1 MPIRYCPRCG
11 ETLHNDSTR
20 KGERR
25 KGALTGS
32 RLAYDDTPS
41 KIKKAKRKPSAY
53 NKRYSAE
60 YKRQAKKHPRLKFA
74 ALSKRTHKAL
84 RRKK

>member
-1 MPIRYCPRCG
+1 MPRYCPRCG
-11 ETLHNDSTR
+11 ETLHTHSTT
-20 KGERR
+20 KGEVRKTARR
-25 KGALTGS
+25 
-32 RLAYDDTPS
+32 AYEKP
-41 KIKKAKRKPSAY
+41 AKTKRSPSAY

-84 RRKK
+84 KRRK

>member
-1 MPIRYCPRCG
+1 MHRYCPRCG
-11 ETLHNDSTR
+11 ETLHSDSTT
-20 KGERR
+20 KGEVRKTARR
-25 KGALTGS
+25 
-32 RLAYDDTPS
+32 AYEPKTATPV
-41 KIKKAKRKPSAY
+41 KTKRTPSAY

-60 YKRQAKKHPRLKFA
+60 YKRLAKKHPRLKFA

>member
-1 MPIRYCPRCG
+1 MPRYCPRCG
-11 ETLHNDSTR
+11 ETLHTHSTT
-20 KGERR
+20 KGEVRETARR
-25 KGALTGS
+25 
-32 RLAYDDTPS
+32 AYEKPEKT
-41 KIKKAKRKPSAY
+41 KRAPSAY

-84 RRKK
+84 RRK

>member
-11 ETLHNDSTR
+11 EALHTHSTT
-20 KGERR
+20 KGEVRKTARR
-25 KGALTGS
+25 
-32 RLAYDDTPS
+32 AYEPKRDPAKT
-41 KIKKAKRKPSAY
+41 KRKPSAY

-84 RRKK
+84 KRRK

>member
-1 MPIRYCPRCG
+1 MPRYCPRCG
-11 ETLHNDSTR
+11 EALHTHSTT

-25 KGALTGS
+25 EGAMIGS